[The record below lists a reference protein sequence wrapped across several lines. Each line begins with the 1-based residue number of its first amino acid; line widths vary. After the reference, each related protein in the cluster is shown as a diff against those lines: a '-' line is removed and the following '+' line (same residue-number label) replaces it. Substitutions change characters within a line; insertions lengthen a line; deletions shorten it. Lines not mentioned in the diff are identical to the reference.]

1 MEEKKVH
8 KGPFSSYIGKFIPF
22 GVFFILITVLVIT
35 SNLSGRSPQVESI
48 SPKVGIPGSELV
60 IKGKYFG
67 NERNGG
73 KVSISGVCP
82 ATASYKQW
90 VDNTIRLVIP
100 EDINSGILK
109 VITRN
114 GESSEIILFA
124 NKKEVPVPLLGPLKP
139 GEAYITSIKPNKG
152 PAGTLITINGVNFQP
167 ERKDS
172 KVYFAWISGDFNQN
186 QKENIY
192 TTSIPAAFYDYDY
205 EYWNET
211 QIKVRV
217 PDGASSG
224 NVYIATDKGISNA
237 VFFEVQEPVGQKRMS
252 NKKIYQVYY
261 WVKVK
266 VMDAQQDNSLHLW
279 IPGIMETPYQQEVTR
294 ISSEPGEPDENIHGI
309 LRFSFH
315 NLAQGESEQ
324 VKLRFIF
331 KRYEVSTRIDPRNI
345 RDYYNSGA
353 ALYKVYTKANSLMPA
368 SDIKMITLARE
379 ITGKEKNP
387 YLNAQNIYNYLLA
400 TLTPIDSQDVS
411 ETDLLNIIGLQKP
424 QADAY
429 IYSRLFCTLARCAGI
444 PARPVAGYLVCSDL
458 LSYEHYWAEF
468 YIENFGWVPVDP
480 YLGDGKKYD
489 NLKIPGNFRSY
500 YFGNLDNNRI
510 TFTRGII
517 HIDSIS
523 SQGSTVKRIVHSK
536 KCASFQ
542 SVFEESSEGLTSYS
556 TYWSSVGIIGF
567 Y

>member
-1 MEEKKVH
+1 MEEKKVY
-8 KGPFSSYIGKFIPF
+8 KSRFFSYMKKIIPFS
-22 GVFFILITVLVIT
+22 VFILLTGILIIT
-35 SNLSGRSPQVESI
+35 SNFSGRSPQVDSI
-48 SPKVGIPGSELV
+48 TPKVGAPGSELI

-67 NERNGG
+67 RERKGG

-82 ATASYKQW
+82 ATGSYKEW
-90 VDNTIRLVIP
+90 TDNTIRLVIP
-100 EDINSGILK
+100 EDINSGLLK

-114 GESSEIILFA
+114 GESSKIVLFA
-124 NKKEVPVPLLGPLKP
+124 NKKEIPVPLLGPLKP
-139 GEAYITSIKPNKG
+139 GEAYISSIKPNKG
-152 PAGTLITINGVNFQP
+152 PVGTLITINGMNFQS
-167 ERKDS
+167 ERNDS
-172 KVYFAWISGDFNQN
+172 KVYFAWISGDINQN
-186 QKENIY
+186 HKENIY
-192 TTSIPAAFYDYDY
+192 TTSIPAAFSDYDY
-205 EYWNET
+205 EFWSEY
-211 QIKVRV
+211 QVKVRV

-224 NVYIATDKGISNA
+224 NIYIATDKGISNA
-237 VFFEVQEPVGQKRMS
+237 VFFEVQEPAGQKRIS

-266 VMDAQQDNSLHLW
+266 VLEAQHENSLHLW

-294 ISSEPGEPDENIHGI
+294 ISSEPGEPEENVNGI
-309 LRFSFH
+309 LRFTFN
-315 NLAQGESEQ
+315 NLLQDESEQ

-331 KRYEVSTRIDPRNI
+331 KRYEVSTRINPHNI

-353 ALYKVYTKANSLMPA
+353 ALYKVYTRANSLMPV

-379 ITGKEKNP
+379 ITGKERNP
-387 YLNAQNIYNYLLA
+387 YLNAQHIYNYVLN
-400 TLTPIDSQDVS
+400 TLTPVDSTDIS

-429 IYSRLFCTLARCAGI
+429 IYSLLFCTLTRSAGI

-458 LSYEHYWAEF
+458 LSHEHYWAEF

-480 YLGDGKKYD
+480 YLGDGKKYS

-517 HIDSIS
+517 NLQGIS
-523 SQGSTVKRIVHSK
+523 NEGRTVRKRR
-536 KCASFQ
+536 CASFQ
-542 SVFEESSEGLTSYS
+542 SIFEESSGELTSYS